1 MFLYFDILTIS
12 PILNLG
18 FLSLISLLESRYV
31 HDFISTGFY
40 LIVLWSVL
48 LWLLTISSNLPIHIF
63 SWYWCLVFI
72 NLFFKVLINFSTIT
86 DVPSLCVEYIS
97 ISFFVAV
104 ISVNYYKIRCLYLP
118 IFFWFTPFGFSYA
131 TIRFFQKFLKNIMN
145 SCFFEFLDSFLAFF
159 KWSTSTIC
167 KSWLS

>member
-12 PILNLG
+12 PILNLW
-18 FLSLISLLESRYV
+18 FLSLISLLESRYI
-31 HDFISTGFY
+31 HDFTSTGFY

-48 LWLLTISSNLPIHIF
+48 LWLLTISSNLSIHIF
-63 SWYWCLVFI
+63 SWYWCFVFI
-72 NLFFKVLINFSTIT
+72 NLFFKVLINFSAIT
-86 DVPSLCVEYIS
+86 DVPSLCVECIS

-118 IFFWFTPFGFSYA
+118 MFFWFTPFGFSHA

-145 SCFFEFLDSFLAFF
+145 FMFLWIFGFFLSFF
-159 KWSTSTIC
+159 
-167 KSWLS
+167 